1 MRNNHDLQN
10 KQRSVDTPFGTK
22 MKSLYEMRNNQDLD
36 TDITFCM
43 YHLSAVA
50 KNHIVD
56 TGTGWTLMLEKYTRH
71 DLKNFVN
78 CGFAPYSA
86 TGLDAGVAAK
96 TLVINFLGGV

>member
-1 MRNNHDLQN
+1 MRNNH
-10 KQRSVDTPFGTK
+10 
-22 MKSLYEMRNNQDLD
+22 DLD

-50 KNHIVD
+50 KKHIFD
-56 TGTGWTLMLEKYTRH
+56 TGTGWTLLLEKYTPA

-86 TGLDAGVAAK
+86 TGVDAGVAEK
-96 TLVINFLGGV
+96 TLVVDFLGGE